1 MLHGIAQYSRLHGPW
16 RVYRRSAGLESSFPE
31 WRDLKIDG
39 AIVRDVKMVQNLTGS
54 GIPVIFA
61 QHKKATTPPFPAIVT
76 DSAAIGQ
83 VAAEHFLDRGFS
95 HFAYCGYDEFVWSRL
110 RARHFSERLKTAGF
124 ATSLYRQPKRVAER
138 AWKSEQYL
146 IADWLVSLPKPVALM
161 CCNDD
166 RALQVI
172 EACKL
177 AELYVPDQV
186 AVLGV
191 DNDVLICD
199 LADPPISS
207 VALNTEVAGHDAAK
221 MLDHLMNGGRMMGQ
235 IVWVRPT
242 HIVTRMSTDILAVT
256 DSAVASA
263 LRFIRLNCASDDSGQ
278 RRRRGDECIEAG
290 HRETFQSHSAAV
302 RPSGN
307 PPGPRRPYRRT
318 SRRDQYENPGNRQ
331 QGRFRR
337 RRAHLQV
344 LPARDRRQP
353 SRVPKAARLRIAPA
367 GAGVEPAHPDHCGRR
382 TAATPA

>member
-1 MLHGIAQYSRLHGPW
+1 MENGDSKKAPSVLLFIESSREFGRGLLHGIARYSRLHGPW
-16 RVYRRSAGLESSFPE
+16 RVYRRSAGLESAFPE

-39 AIVRDVKMVQNLTGS
+39 ALVRDVKMVQNLTGA

-61 QHKKATTPPFPAIVT
+61 QHKRATTSPFPVIIT

-83 VAAEHFLDRGFS
+83 MAAEHFLDRGFV
-95 HFAYCGYDEFVWSRL
+95 HFAYCGLDEFVWSRL
-110 RARHFSERLKTAGF
+110 RAQYFSERLKAAGF
-124 ATSLYRQPKRVAER
+124 ETSLYRQPRRVAER

-177 AELYVPDQV
+177 AELHVPDQV

-221 MLDHLMNGGRMMGQ
+221 LLDHLMKGGRMTGQ
-235 IVWVRPT
+235 TIPVRPT

-256 DSAVASA
+256 DPAVAPP
-263 LRFIRLNCASDDSGQ
+263 CASSGTMPIRWFRSMMWSRPPASRGGSWRSVSKPSCGVRSI
-278 RRRRGDECIEAG
+278 RRSAG
-290 HRETFQSHSAAV
+290 SVSVTSCSSSSAPTCASGKSRPRPVSTASSTSPGTSATRPASASREYRKRHA
-302 RPSGN
+302 
-307 PPGPRRPYRRT
+307 PG
-318 SRRDQYENPGNRQ
+318 
-331 QGRFRR
+331 
-337 RRAHLQV
+337 
-344 LPARDRRQP
+344 
-353 SRVPKAARLRIAPA
+353 
-367 GAGVEPAHPDHCGRR
+367 
-382 TAATPA
+382 